1 LRNNND
7 IFLTVKD
14 NGPGIKEEIIQKI
27 FDSFFSTKNGKGL
40 GLGLS
45 SIKHLVEKSFHGTIS
60 VKNLPEKGCIFT
72 VLLPKNNA

>member
-1 LRNNND
+1 L
-7 IFLTVKD
+7 I
-14 NGPGIKEEIIQKI
+14 
-27 FDSFFSTKNGKGL
+27 STKNGKGL